1 MYLESRGYGLRKAL
15 LSQATVHSGAGQP
28 GYRHRRSG
36 RVFSNILKLVDGC
49 RSVCS

>member
-1 MYLESRGYGLRKAL
+1 MYLETREYGLRKAL

-28 GYRHRRSG
+28 GCRHKRSG
-36 RVFSNILKLVDGC
+36 RMFPNILELVDGC